1 MNHIYRLIWNTAL
14 GGWTVAS
21 EHSRGRGKPARGRR
35 TALAAV
41 VLALAVPAVAAEPS
55 LSDQGE
61 EEESLQVVREQVV
74 PLLAWPSLGVRA
86 AGEPLAVHQQFAL
99 TSDSAYQNSV
109 LSGDHSIVTGSRSTV
124 SGGHGTA
131 YGNQIIATGGQAT
144 GLGFGARA
152 QGLGATA
159 LGSASTATAVD
170 TIAVGRMSVASA
182 TDAVA
187 IGYATSGGARAA
199 VALGGYAKA
208 YSEASVAVGRA
219 AVAGASNGGTG
230 SIAIGDYA
238 NAVAGADIAIGARS
252 AVSSFHAA
260 GNNASDFSAAIGS
273 EAKVTGGRSLA
284 VGNGAVVKGAQSST
298 DMRGTAI
305 GNGSSVGAAGGTA
318 LGYAASATANGAV
331 ALGSGSIASAANTV
345 SVGSASLKR
354 TLVNVGDGLVAAGSA
369 EAVTGNQLHA
379 TNQAVTDTA
388 ATARRLIT
396 EASAAGTVRLGIG
409 NAGTRLDVRNE
420 GNETRLLTGLKDGAV
435 TKTST
440 EAVTGSQLYDTQALA
455 TGADTKATAARALA
469 AEASTVANNA
479 HAGAALANSLIRQAS
494 VSGDMRLGAQNSG
507 RVLDVR
513 NQGELTR
520 SLSGVRDGTLAVN
533 SSEAVT
539 GGQLFAT
546 NTAVSKADEKAGAA
560 QTAAAAATTAAGTA
574 QAGADLANSLV
585 RQVSASGDLRLGA
598 QNTGRVVDVRNQGS
612 LTRTLS
618 GVREGTL
625 AVNSS
630 EAVTGGQLFA
640 TNTAVNKADEK
651 AGAAQTAAAAATTAA
666 GTAQAGAD
674 LANSLV
680 RQVSASGDLRL
691 GAQNTGRVVD
701 VRNQGGLTRT
711 LSGVRDGAIAVNS
724 SEAVTGGQLFATNT
738 AVNKADEKAGAA
750 QTAAAAATTAAGTAQ
765 AGADLANSLVRQVS
779 ASGDLRLGAQNTG
792 RVVDVRNQGS
802 LTRTLS
808 GVSDAALATDS
819 SEAVTGRQL
828 FATNEIARQQQVVV
842 EDNARH
848 IADNRGDIDS
858 NQTGIG
864 DNRTAIDGNRAA
876 IGINGTSIDAN
887 RLNIG
892 VNRDNIA
899 ALRSEFEDFAPD
911 LDGVVT
917 FNEDRSEVGLEGAR
931 IGGLAAGDVSS
942 ADSKEA
948 VNGGQLFA
956 TNARV
961 MYLEDQQRY
970 LMVGSDESSQSARAG
985 WGGIAIGDTAE
996 AAIDGEGATA
1006 VGSFAKARGDNS
1018 VALGRAAHVHAGASG
1033 GFALGTQSQVA
1044 VQNGV
1049 SLGTSSE
1056 VRIGATNS
1064 IALGYRSIATEAD
1077 TLSIGN
1083 DGATGLKR
1091 RIVNVGRGTKTDNAT
1106 TVAQLNEVLAGL
1118 GGGAVMDAVGI
1129 VTRPEY
1135 VLSTNTYDN
1144 VGDALLA
1151 LDTAIGVNQTDVDT
1165 LAGHVDSLLKEESS
1179 ARSNAPGRLLLGGGH
1194 GMVLGNV
1201 ADGRVA
1207 ADSRDAVN
1215 GSQLHATN
1223 QKVGENR
1230 TEISDLRAALDVMQ
1244 PHAGRNLMAAGE
1256 PVIDFGGARLA
1267 GVGAGDI
1274 SSADSKDAV
1283 NGGQLFAATAR
1294 IGGLESKQK
1303 FISIGADEASRAA
1316 AAGANGLAIGN
1327 AAEASIEQGGA
1338 TAIGNYARA
1347 RGRNSVA
1354 LGRAAA
1360 VAGEASEG
1368 FALGVQS
1375 RVDAAGGIA
1384 AGAQAVVMKEATN
1397 SVALG
1402 YGSVASEANV
1412 ISTGNDLQ
1420 KRRIVNVA
1428 NGTADHDAATVGQLK
1443 RIATV
1448 FGGSVDANG
1457 TPVSPS
1463 FNVQGSEYRTVGDAL
1478 TALDTS
1484 VQDNEKSLYSLDRTL
1499 NRLFQEDPASRS
1511 DGPGRLNLG
1520 GTHGMVLGNVANGL
1534 IAAGSR
1540 DAVNGGQ
1547 LYEVQKNLQGQIDTL
1562 EGRDNAPVA
1571 MMGRK
1576 GAPLALSSD
1585 APTTTGD
1592 APTTTSEVA
1601 PPTAPA
1607 DTPVAKVDTPAPVV
1621 KAEGDTAVAVGSE
1634 GKERSVKHVAKGTA
1648 DTDAV
1653 NVRQLN
1659 DVLERAN
1666 EYTDVAVEG
1675 LNKRLDGMDKR
1686 FNRMAAMSSAQ
1697 SAMAMN
1703 TAGLNTYN
1711 RLGAGVGHSDGES
1724 ALAVGYQ
1731 RVMNERGSATF
1742 SLNGA
1747 FTNSGE
1753 RTVGVGVGIGW

>member
-74 PLLAWPSLGVRA
+74 PLLVWPSLGVRA

-260 GNNASDFSAAIGS
+260 GNNASDFSAALGS

-455 TGADTKATAARALA
+455 TGADTKATAARVLA

-479 HAGAALANSLIRQAS
+479 QAGAALANSLIRQAS

-560 QTAAAAATTAAGTA
+560 QTAAAAATTAAGNA

-701 VRNQGGLTRT
+701 VRNQGSLTRT
-711 LSGVRDGAIAVNS
+711 LSGVRDGTIAVNS

-738 AVNKADEKAGAA
+738 AVSKTDEKAGAA

-892 VNRDNIA
+892 VNRDSIA

-931 IGGLAAGDVSS
+931 IGGLAAGDISS

-948 VNGGQLFA
+948 VNGGQLFL
-956 TNARV
+956 TNSR
-961 MYLEDQQRY
+961 L
-970 LMVGSDESSQSARAG
+970 SSVEQMNQFLAIGTDGDSEGAQASLLGVAIGDSARALENG
-985 WGGIAIGDTAE
+985 ALALGSYSSALGISSV
-996 AAIDGEGATA
+996 A
-1006 VGSFAKARGDNS
+1006 VGRGSYVDIR
-1018 VALGRAAHVHAGASG
+1018 GED
-1033 GFALGTQSQVA
+1033 GFALGTLTRVSAHGGLAIGARSVVDAGADLGVALGNQSTVYESR
-1044 VQNGV
+1044 VV
-1049 SLGTSSE
+1049 SLGNDNLKRRVTNMNHG
-1056 VRIGATNS
+1056 IG
-1064 IALGYRSIATEAD
+1064 D
-1077 TLSIGN
+1077 H
-1083 DGATGLKR
+1083 DGATIGQLK
-1091 RIVNVGRGTKTDNAT
+1091 GTLD
-1106 TVAQLNEVLAGL
+1106 GL
-1118 GGGAVMDAVGI
+1118 GGGAAVDSAGK
-1129 VTRPEY
+1129 VTPPEY
-1135 VLSTNTYDN
+1135 VLAGAGYNN

-1151 LDTAIGVNQTDVDT
+1151 LDTAIDTNRNDVDAVAGQVGRLFQESVVSSDSPGHLL
-1165 LAGHVDSLLKEESS
+1165 LAGS
-1179 ARSNAPGRLLLGGGH
+1179 H

-1201 ADGRVA
+1201 ADGRIA

-1230 TEISDLRAALDVMQ
+1230 SEISDLRTALDGMQ
-1244 PHAGRNLMAAGE
+1244 PRTARSLMTEGG
-1256 PVIDFGGARLA
+1256 PVFDFGGTRLA

-1283 NGGQLFAATAR
+1283 NGGQLFATNER
-1294 IGGLESKQK
+1294 VDEIESRNAYMQMGETLG
-1303 FISIGADEASRAA
+1303 SGPA
-1316 AAGANGLAIGN
+1316 AAGLMGVAVGAS
-1327 AAEASIEQGGA
+1327 AEATLDSEGG
-1338 TAIGNYARA
+1338 TAIGNFARA
-1347 RGRNSVA
+1347 RGTNSTA
-1354 LGRAAA
+1354 LGRASHVRANA
-1360 VAGEASEG
+1360 DDG
-1368 FALGVQS
+1368 FAVGTRSLV
-1375 RVDAAGGIA
+1375 AEKGGMAI
-1384 AGAQAVVMKEATN
+1384 GASSQVYEGATN
-1397 SVALG
+1397 SVAIG
-1402 YGSVASEANV
+1402 RYSIATEANTLSV
-1412 ISTGNDLQ
+1412 GGSSI

-1463 FNVQGSEYRTVGDAL
+1463 FTVQGSEYRTVGDAL

-1484 VQDNEKSLYSLDRTL
+1484 VQDNEKSLSSLDRTL

-1571 MMGRK
+1571 MMGRR

-1585 APTTTGD
+1585 APTTTSD

-1607 DTPVAKVDTPAPVV
+1607 DTPVAKVDTPEPVV

-1634 GKERSVKHVAKGTA
+1634 GRERSVKHVAKGTA

-1753 RTVGVGVGIGW
+1753 KTVGVGVGVGW

>member
-260 GNNASDFSAAIGS
+260 GNNASDFSAALGS

-284 VGNGAVVKGAQSST
+284 VGNGALVKGAQSST

-369 EAVTGNQLHA
+369 EAVTGSQLHA

-396 EASAAGTVRLGIG
+396 EASAGGTVRLGIG

-618 GVREGTL
+618 GVRDGTI

-640 TNTAVNKADEK
+640 TNTAVSKADEK
-651 AGAAQTAAAAATTAA
+651 AGAAQTTAAAATTAA

-701 VRNQGGLTRT
+701 VRNQGSLTRT
-711 LSGVRDGAIAVNS
+711 LSGVREGTLAVNS

-738 AVNKADEKAGAA
+738 AVSKTDEKAGAA

-892 VNRDNIA
+892 VNRDSIA

-931 IGGLAAGDVSS
+931 IGGLAAGDISS

-948 VNGGQLFA
+948 VNGGQLFL
-956 TNARV
+956 TNSR
-961 MYLEDQQRY
+961 L
-970 LMVGSDESSQSARAG
+970 SSVEQMNQFLAIGTDGDSEGAQASLLGVAIGDSARALENG
-985 WGGIAIGDTAE
+985 ALALGSYSSALGISSV
-996 AAIDGEGATA
+996 A
-1006 VGSFAKARGDNS
+1006 VGRGSYVDIR
-1018 VALGRAAHVHAGASG
+1018 GED
-1033 GFALGTQSQVA
+1033 GFALGTLTRVSAHGGLAIGARSVVDAGADLGVALGNQSTVYESR
-1044 VQNGV
+1044 VV
-1049 SLGTSSE
+1049 SLGNDNLKRRVTNMNHG
-1056 VRIGATNS
+1056 IG
-1064 IALGYRSIATEAD
+1064 D
-1077 TLSIGN
+1077 H
-1083 DGATGLKR
+1083 DGATIGQLK
-1091 RIVNVGRGTKTDNAT
+1091 GTLD
-1106 TVAQLNEVLAGL
+1106 GL
-1118 GGGAVMDAVGI
+1118 GGGAAVDSAGKI
-1129 VTRPEY
+1129 TPPEY
-1135 VLSTNTYDN
+1135 VLAGAGYNN

-1151 LDTAIGVNQTDVDT
+1151 LDTAIDTNRNDVDAVAGQVGRLFQESVVSSDSPGHLL
-1165 LAGHVDSLLKEESS
+1165 LAGS
-1179 ARSNAPGRLLLGGGH
+1179 H

-1201 ADGRVA
+1201 ADGRIA
-1207 ADSRDAVN
+1207 AGSRDAVN

-1230 TEISDLRAALDVMQ
+1230 TEISDLRDALDGMQ

-1283 NGGQLFAATAR
+1283 NGGQLYATNSRLTKIENRNQYFAIGHNADGELASATEYAIA
-1294 IGGLESKQK
+1294 IGGS
-1303 FISIGADEASRAA
+1303 AEAS
-1316 AAGANGLAIGN
+1316 ANGALAIGSFSI
-1327 AAEASIEQGGA
+1327 AAGTS
-1338 TAIGNYARA
+1338 
-1347 RGRNSVA
+1347 SVA
-1354 LGRAAA
+1354 LGRGSY
-1360 VAGEASEG
+1360 VAEEGLEG
-1368 FALGVQS
+1368 FALGTAT
-1375 RVDAAGGIA
+1375 RVSADSGLAIGAKSVVDKGAEGG
-1384 AGAQAVVMKEATN
+1384 
-1397 SVALG
+1397 VALG
-1402 YGSVASEANV
+1402 NRSVATERNTVSL
-1412 ISTGNDLQ
+1412 GNDTLT
-1420 KRRIVNVA
+1420 RRIVNVA

-1463 FNVQGSEYRTVGDAL
+1463 FNVQGSQYRTVGDAL

-1484 VQDNEKSLYSLDRTL
+1484 VHDNEISLSSLDRTL

-1571 MMGRK
+1571 MMGRR

-1585 APTTTGD
+1585 APTSTGD
-1592 APTTTSEVA
+1592 APTTTGEVA

-1753 RTVGVGVGIGW
+1753 KTVGVGVGIGW

>member
-1 MNHIYRLIWNTAL
+1 
-14 GGWTVAS
+14 
-21 EHSRGRGKPARGRR
+21 
-35 TALAAV
+35 
-41 VLALAVPAVAAEPS
+41 
-55 LSDQGE
+55 
-61 EEESLQVVREQVV
+61 
-74 PLLAWPSLGVRA
+74 
-86 AGEPLAVHQQFAL
+86 
-99 TSDSAYQNSV
+99 
-109 LSGDHSIVTGSRSTV
+109 
-124 SGGHGTA
+124 
-131 YGNQIIATGGQAT
+131 
-144 GLGFGARA
+144 
-152 QGLGATA
+152 
-159 LGSASTATAVD
+159 
-170 TIAVGRMSVASA
+170 
-182 TDAVA
+182 
-187 IGYATSGGARAA
+187 
-199 VALGGYAKA
+199 
-208 YSEASVAVGRA
+208 
-219 AVAGASNGGTG
+219 
-230 SIAIGDYA
+230 
-238 NAVAGADIAIGARS
+238 
-252 AVSSFHAA
+252 
-260 GNNASDFSAAIGS
+260 
-273 EAKVTGGRSLA
+273 
-284 VGNGAVVKGAQSST
+284 
-298 DMRGTAI
+298 
-305 GNGSSVGAAGGTA
+305 
-318 LGYAASATANGAV
+318 
-331 ALGSGSIASAANTV
+331 
-345 SVGSASLKR
+345 
-354 TLVNVGDGLVAAGSA
+354 
-369 EAVTGNQLHA
+369 
-379 TNQAVTDTA
+379 
-388 ATARRLIT
+388 
-396 EASAAGTVRLGIG
+396 
-409 NAGTRLDVRNE
+409 
-420 GNETRLLTGLKDGAV
+420 
-435 TKTST
+435 
-440 EAVTGSQLYDTQALA
+440 
-455 TGADTKATAARALA
+455 
-469 AEASTVANNA
+469 
-479 HAGAALANSLIRQAS
+479 
-494 VSGDMRLGAQNSG
+494 
-507 RVLDVR
+507 
-513 NQGELTR
+513 
-520 SLSGVRDGTLAVN
+520 
-533 SSEAVT
+533 
-539 GGQLFAT
+539 
-546 NTAVSKADEKAGAA
+546 
-560 QTAAAAATTAAGTA
+560 
-574 QAGADLANSLV
+574 
-585 RQVSASGDLRLGA
+585 
-598 QNTGRVVDVRNQGS
+598 
-612 LTRTLS
+612 
-618 GVREGTL
+618 
-625 AVNSS
+625 
-630 EAVTGGQLFA
+630 
-640 TNTAVNKADEK
+640 
-651 AGAAQTAAAAATTAA
+651 
-666 GTAQAGAD
+666 
-674 LANSLV
+674 
-680 RQVSASGDLRL
+680 
-691 GAQNTGRVVD
+691 
-701 VRNQGGLTRT
+701 
-711 LSGVRDGAIAVNS
+711 
-724 SEAVTGGQLFATNT
+724 
-738 AVNKADEKAGAA
+738 EKAGAA

-892 VNRDNIA
+892 VNRDSIA

-917 FNEDRSEVGLEGAR
+917 FNEDRTEVGLEGAR
-931 IGGLAAGDVSS
+931 IGGLATGDISS

-948 VNGGQLFA
+948 VNGGQLFL
-956 TNARV
+956 TNSR
-961 MYLEDQQRY
+961 L
-970 LMVGSDESSQSARAG
+970 SSVEQMNQFLAIGTDGDSEGAQASLLGVAIGDSARALENG
-985 WGGIAIGDTAE
+985 ALALGSYSSALGISSV
-996 AAIDGEGATA
+996 A
-1006 VGSFAKARGDNS
+1006 VGRGSYVDIR
-1018 VALGRAAHVHAGASG
+1018 GED
-1033 GFALGTQSQVA
+1033 GFALGTLTRVSAHGGLAIGARSVVDAGADLGVALGNQSTVYESR
-1044 VQNGV
+1044 VV
-1049 SLGTSSE
+1049 SLGNDNLKRRVTNMNHG
-1056 VRIGATNS
+1056 IG
-1064 IALGYRSIATEAD
+1064 D
-1077 TLSIGN
+1077 H
-1083 DGATGLKR
+1083 DGATIGQLK
-1091 RIVNVGRGTKTDNAT
+1091 GTLD
-1106 TVAQLNEVLAGL
+1106 GL
-1118 GGGAVMDAVGI
+1118 GGGAAVDSAGKI
-1129 VTRPEY
+1129 TPPEY
-1135 VLSTNTYDN
+1135 VLAGAGYNN

-1151 LDTAIGVNQTDVDT
+1151 LDTAIDTNRNDVDAVAGQVGRLFQESVVSSDSPGHLL
-1165 LAGHVDSLLKEESS
+1165 LAGS
-1179 ARSNAPGRLLLGGGH
+1179 H

-1201 ADGRVA
+1201 ADGRIA
-1207 ADSRDAVN
+1207 AGSRDAVN

-1230 TEISDLRAALDVMQ
+1230 TEISDLRAALDGMQ

-1283 NGGQLFAATAR
+1283 NGGQLYATNSRLTKIENRNQYFAIGHNADGELASATEYAIA
-1294 IGGLESKQK
+1294 IGGS
-1303 FISIGADEASRAA
+1303 AEAS
-1316 AAGANGLAIGN
+1316 ANGALAIGSFSI
-1327 AAEASIEQGGA
+1327 AAGTS
-1338 TAIGNYARA
+1338 
-1347 RGRNSVA
+1347 SVA
-1354 LGRAAA
+1354 LGRGSY
-1360 VAGEASEG
+1360 VAEEGLEG
-1368 FALGVQS
+1368 FALGTAT
-1375 RVDAAGGIA
+1375 RVSADSGLAIGAKSVVDKGAEGG
-1384 AGAQAVVMKEATN
+1384 
-1397 SVALG
+1397 VALG
-1402 YGSVASEANV
+1402 NRSVATERNTVSL
-1412 ISTGNDLQ
+1412 GNDTLT
-1420 KRRIVNVA
+1420 RRIVNVA

-1463 FNVQGSEYRTVGDAL
+1463 FNVQGSQYRTVGDAL

-1484 VQDNEKSLYSLDRTL
+1484 VQDNEKSLSSLDRNL

-1753 RTVGVGVGIGW
+1753 KTVGVGVGIGW